1 MTPAEVFAS
10 QRLAL
15 VKNYLTREA
24 FSSMLSAALAVTDPA
39 EMAQPYRDWFFDVTT
54 IPEESRARYTD
65 PNTGEIVVRAIPVN
79 V

>member
-24 FSSMLSAALAVTDPA
+24 FASLLGAALAVNDA
-39 EMAQPYRDWFFDVTT
+39 ADMAQPYRDWFFDVTT
-54 IPEESRARYTD
+54 IPEESRARYID
-65 PNTGEIVVRAIPVN
+65 ANTGEVVVRAIPAN